1 MWQNL
6 STMQFLVLSDIH
18 GNRHGLE
25 AVLADAQGEYER
37 ILCLG
42 DIVGYGAFPNQCCDI
57 LRDADAICLSGNH
70 DAAAL
75 GLIDIQWFNPVALQA
90 IMWTREQLN
99 IENQKWLAG
108 LPAQHDFPEHDFQA
122 VHGSLREPWEEYITG
137 PEIAAPNLM
146 KMEYS
151 LCFFG
156 HTHQAVVFGC
166 PRDTT
171 WQNGFNDMMGAM
183 ITEGGVLELEADF
196 KYLLNPGSCGQPRDG
211 NAQAKYAI
219 FDSEA
224 RIVEVRAID
233 YDMDGAR
240 QAIYQAGLPKML
252 GDRLLQ
258 GR

>member
-1 MWQNL
+1 
-6 STMQFLVLSDIH
+6 MQFLVLSDIH

-25 AVLADAQGEYER
+25 AVLAAAADEYEQ

-57 LRDADAICLSGNH
+57 LRAADAICLSGNH

-75 GLIDIQWFNPVALQA
+75 GLIDVQWFNPVALQA
-90 IMWTREQLN
+90 ILWTREQLN
-99 IENQKWLAG
+99 SENNAWLAA
-108 LPAQHDFPEHDFQA
+108 LPAHRDFPDEDFQA
-122 VHGSLREPWEEYITG
+122 VHGSLREPWEEYITS
-137 PEIAAPNLM
+137 PDIAAPNLL
-146 KMEYS
+146 KMQRS

-166 PRDTT
+166 PRDEKTE
-171 WQNGFNDMMGAM
+171 WWRNGFKDMMGAL
-183 ITEGGVLELEADF
+183 ITDGGVLELEDDF

-211 NAQAKYAI
+211 NPQAKYAI
-219 FDSEA
+219 FDSET
-224 RIVEVRAID
+224 RVVEVRALD
-233 YDMDGAR
+233 YNIEGAQ